1 MPFIKRYD
9 TLACEVLTSEELV
22 AVTEE
27 SKKNDKL
34 EYKEN
39 KDDKNEEIMKANE
52 VAELIIFN

>member
-9 TLACEVLTSEELV
+9 TLACEVLTNEELV

-27 SKKNDKL
+27 SKKNDKS

-39 KDDKNEEIMKANE
+39 KDDKNEEIMKVNE